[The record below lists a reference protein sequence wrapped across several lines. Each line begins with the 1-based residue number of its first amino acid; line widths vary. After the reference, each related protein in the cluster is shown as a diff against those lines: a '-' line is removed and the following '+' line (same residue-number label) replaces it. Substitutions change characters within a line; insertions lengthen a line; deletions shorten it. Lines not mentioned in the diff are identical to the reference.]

1 METYLSEITTLLPI
15 YRWVFLGTAV
25 IAYLLGSIN
34 PAVIVTRVWTKG
46 KKDIRDMGSGNA
58 GFTNVLRS
66 VGKVPA
72 IITIVCDALKCV
84 AAVLL
89 GGLFFSLMLSNH
101 YGTQDSVLNLQLVNL
116 GKYIAGIFCI
126 LGHSFPLYFHFKG
139 GKGVVSAAAL
149 MLTEDWRVFLMIL
162 GTFLILFLITR
173 VLKLLLTSFQFI
185 SAPIQYINVFQEMG
199 SLALPFIILCL
210 ANWAMTTLFDGK
222 GRFKDIYMA
231 MCYALIPYILIQIP
245 MIVVSNMLT
254 YEEGSFYTVLLSFS
268 VIWCVFLVF
277 VGLMEVHDYGPGKTF
292 IFLIVTIFGA
302 AVIIFLLLV
311 FFSLLGDAL
320 SYFISLY
327 REIVFRLN

>member
-1 METYLSEITTLLPI
+1 MS
-15 YRWVFLGTAV
+15 
-25 IAYLLGSIN
+25 IAKS
-34 PAVIVTRVWTKG
+34 ASKG
-46 KKDIRDMGSGNA
+46 VKP
-58 GFTNVLRS
+58 LRS
-66 VGKVPA
+66 TSEKTESRKAWWKRYLASMKYGLHV
-72 IITIVCDALKCV
+72 ITHPFDGFWDLIHEKR
-84 AAVLL
+84 
-89 GGLFFSLMLSNH
+89 
-101 YGTQDSVLNLQLVNL
+101 GT
-116 GKYIAGIFCI
+116 I
-126 LGHSFPLYFHFKG
+126 
-139 GKGVVSAAAL
+139 AAAN
-149 MLTEDWRVFLMIL
+149 
-162 GTFLILFLITR
+162 TFLILFLITR

-311 FFSLLGDAL
+311 FLSLLGDAL